1 MTGVTPNRKCA
12 PLTSV
17 VTSPILA
24 LGVVTMTS
32 VTLEEARETLSA
44 LAAKVA
50 ADGEPVRVTRGRG
63 RRSVVIVSAVE
74 LEALRVRAEA
84 VVDDGTLTAADARA
98 VRRGRAAI
106 ARGDFKTLEEIEAA
120 AR

>member
-1 MTGVTPNRKCA
+1 M
-12 PLTSV
+12 
-17 VTSPILA
+17 
-24 LGVVTMTS
+24 
-32 VTLEEARETLSA
+32 TLEEARKTLPA

-50 ADGEPVRVTRGRG
+50 ADGEPVRVSRGRG
-63 RRSVVIVSAVE
+63 RRAVVIVSAVE
-74 LEALRVRAEA
+74 LEALRARADQA
-84 VVDDGTLTAADARA
+84 ADDDTLTAADARA

>member
-1 MTGVTPNRKCA
+1 MTGVTPNRNGA

-17 VTSPILA
+17 ATSPILA

-32 VTLEEARETLSA
+32 VTLEEARETLSD